1 MATTRARTST
11 KRATIMAEPFSGPAP
26 RPSDDRRVPPRKQE
40 DAPAEDTIDDEADED
55 RRIDDEEELGGL
67 ADPEP
72 DHRHGDHGHGRD
84 ESEEFRVGIEDP
96 PDRGEAA
103 HGKADRDA
111 EQRAAH
117 EPGED
122 ALEADGD
129 VGDERTV
136 PEQRDGARDHRA
148 GRREQRRLHEVHR
161 RHVPE
166 EEQAGETDRV
176 AAVLAQP
183 PHRGPSGRS
192 RRRATSTSSR
202 IIPYTR
208 R

>member
-1 MATTRARTST
+1 MCVLCVCYFFFFKQKTAYEIRKGDWS
-11 KRATIMAEPFSGPAP
+11 
-26 RPSDDRRVPPRKQE
+26 SDVCSSD
-40 DAPAEDTIDDEADED
+40 
-55 RRIDDEEELGGL
+55 L
-67 ADPEP
+67 
-72 DHRHGDHGHGRD
+72 
-84 ESEEFRVGIEDP
+84 
-96 PDRGEAA
+96 
-103 HGKADRDA
+103 
-111 EQRAAH
+111 
-117 EPGED
+117 
-122 ALEADGD
+122 
-129 VGDERTV
+129 ERTV

-148 GRREQRRLHEVHR
+148 GRWEQRRLHEVHR